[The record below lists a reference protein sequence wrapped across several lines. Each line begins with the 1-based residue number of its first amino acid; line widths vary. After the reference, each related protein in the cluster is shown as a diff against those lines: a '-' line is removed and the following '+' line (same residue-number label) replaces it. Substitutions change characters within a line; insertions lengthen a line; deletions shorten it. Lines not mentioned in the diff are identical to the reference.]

1 MNLVQIIFYFFAM
14 LTVASAGYIIFTKN
28 ILHAAFALLCTFLGI
43 AALYVLAY
51 ADFLAITQIMIYI
64 GGVLILLIFG
74 IMLTHRVEGQNFIL
88 SENRNLFWG
97 IVTGAGLFGVLLYII
112 IKINFSAIQWISEA
126 SAKSKI
132 QSGST
137 LGRIGENLMTD
148 YILPFEA
155 GGIILLVALIGAAF
169 IAGQSLKSDEF

>member
-1 MNLVQIIFYFFAM
+1 MNLVQFIFYFFAV

-43 AALYVLAY
+43 AALYVLAA

-74 IMLTHRVEGQNFIL
+74 IMLTQRSSEQEFLH
-88 SENRNLFWG
+88 SENRNMF
-97 IVTGAGLFGVLLYII
+97 FGVLTGAAFFGILLYVIV
-112 IKINFSAIQWISEA
+112 KVNFSAFSWISGSLVSHMPA
-126 SAKSKI
+126 
-132 QSGST
+132 GST
-137 LGRIGENLMTD
+137 LNTIGRNLMTD

-169 IAGQSLKSDEF
+169 IAGQEVKK